1 MQRNP
6 AVPNETSGPRFTL
19 PRLSRKWAPY
29 VFISPAIILFLLF
42 MVYPIIYSFLLSLQ
56 KQNEDGDLVWAGL
69 ANYQRLLGDTKFFQA
84 LTNTVII
91 LVIQVPVQL
100 ILAMLLAVWLNA
112 KFLRWRGFF
121 RAAYFLP
128 AITALAA
135 VSVIFRILFQE
146 NQGFVNYI
154 LSSIGLPKVSWFRD
168 PFWNQVLLMLAIT
181 WRWTGY
187 NMVIYLSGLQSI
199 PGDLYEAAAV
209 DGASRV
215 SQFFRITLPLM
226 RPVILF
232 TTIFS
237 TIGTLQ
243 IFDESYLLTQ
253 GGPNDATLTVGFY
266 LYRTAFR
273 QANFPYASTIAYGL
287 LVLIVIL
294 SIIQFRFGGQEKEA

>member
-1 MQRNP
+1 MQSNP
-6 AVPNETSGPRFTL
+6 ASSLEKSKPGFTL

-29 VFISPAIILFLLF
+29 IFIAPAVILFLLF

-56 KQNEDGDLVWAGL
+56 KQNEDGDLVWNGI
-69 ANYQRLLGDTKFFQA
+69 ANYQRLLGDAKFFQA
-84 LTNTVII
+84 LGNTVLI
-91 LVIQVPVQL
+91 LVIQVPIQL
-100 ILAMLLAVWLNA
+100 TLAMILAVWLNS
-112 KFLRWRGFF
+112 KYLRGRGFF
-121 RAAYFLP
+121 RAVYFLP

-146 NQGFVNYI
+146 NSGFINY
-154 LSSIGLPKVSWFRD
+154 LLTTIGLPRINWFRD
-168 PFWNQVLLMLAIT
+168 PFANQLLLLLAIT

-209 DGASRV
+209 DGASRTA
-215 SQFFRITLPLM
+215 QFFRITFPLM
-226 RPVILF
+226 QPVILF

-294 SIIQFRFGGQEKEA
+294 SVIQFRFGGDRED